1 MIQLDNISFRY
12 GRTFYALRDVTTT
25 IDPGIH
31 LLLGENGAGKTTLLQ
46 LMAGLLFPGNGT
58 CRIDGM
64 DVSLREPDTMRN
76 LFFLPE
82 DYVFPAKTIN
92 DFMRMHARFYP
103 TFSADDLGR
112 NLADFGMTGDE
123 LLMGLSLG
131 MRKRANL
138 AYVLALH
145 CPVTLLDEPA
155 NGLDINAKKCLR
167 QLIMRNCA
175 DDQTII
181 VSTHTVWDLEQLF
194 DGVIV
199 LNRGGLVLAKSVYE
213 IAERIS
219 FVTSPSHYPGAW
231 YEEVSMAGYRSIAP
245 RRDDAPETSV
255 DFNLLYSALMS
266 HNAQLIINMLNDQ
279 SYNESHATDC

>member
-1 MIQLDNISFRY
+1 MIELDNLSFRY
-12 GRTFYALRDVTTT
+12 GHTFYALRDVNAK
-25 IDPGIH
+25 IAPGIH

-46 LMAGLLFPGNGT
+46 VIAGLLFPAMGA
-58 CRIDGM
+58 CRIDGV
-64 DVSLREPDTMRN
+64 DVALRRPDTLQQ

-82 DYVFPAKTIN
+82 DCTFPAKTIN
-92 DFMRMHARFYP
+92 DFARMHSQFYP

-112 NLADFGMTGDE
+112 NLSDFGMTGDE
-123 LLMGLSLG
+123 PLAGLSLG

-175 DDQTII
+175 DEQTII

-199 LNRGGLVLAKSVYE
+199 LNHGELVLSKAVYE
-213 IAERIS
+213 IAECVS

-245 RRDDAPETSV
+245 RNAGAPETNV

-266 HNAQLIINMLNDQ
+266 RNAELILNMLNTNID
-279 SYNESHATDC
+279 SHDADC

>member
-12 GRTFYALRDVTTT
+12 GRTFYALRDINTT
-25 IDPGIH
+25 IAPGIH

-46 LMAGLLFPGNGT
+46 LMAGLLFPAMGT
-58 CRIDGM
+58 CRIDGA
-64 DVSLREPDTMRN
+64 DVTLREPTTMQN
-76 LFFLPE
+76 VFFLPE
-82 DYVFPAKTIN
+82 DYLFPAKTIN
-92 DFMRMHARFYP
+92 DFMRMHSHFYP
-103 TFSADDLGR
+103 TFSAEDLGR

-123 LLMGLSLG
+123 PLTGLSLG

-167 QLIMRNCA
+167 QLIMRNCG

-199 LNRGGLVLAKSVYE
+199 LSRGGLVLAKPVYE

-219 FVTSPSHYPGAW
+219 FVTSSSHYPGAW

-245 RRDDAPETSV
+245 RRDDDPETCV

-266 HNAQLIINMLNDQ
+266 HNAQLIINMLNNP
-279 SYNESHATDC
+279 SYIESNDTEC